1 MYSGGTVTVNEL
13 MVVEH
18 YSYVMHIACKVFG
31 KLTPHKTVWD
41 LLKACFP
48 AGIVSR
54 TPTIRTM
61 ETIHKLEPCR
71 CGLYS
76 GVYVYYD
83 FEGQLNSAIAIITMV
98 ANNNTL
104 SVQVRTRLVVD
115 SEPEKK
121 YEEALNKAKGL
132 LEAIRCLY

>member
-1 MYSGGTVTVNEL
+1 MCSGGTVTVNEVK
-13 MVVEH
+13 VVQP
-18 YSYVMHIACKVFG
+18 YSYLMHIACKVFG

-61 ETIHKLEPCR
+61 ETIHKLGPCR
-71 CGLYS
+71 RGLYS

-83 FEGQLNSAIAIITMV
+83 FEGQLNSAIAIRTMV
-98 ANNNTL
+98 A
-104 SVQVRTRLVVD
+104 
-115 SEPEKK
+115 K
-121 YEEALNKAKGL
+121 YKNL
-132 LEAIRCLY
+132 LCFE

>member
-1 MYSGGTVTVNEL
+1 MCSGGTVTVNEV
-13 MVVEH
+13 MVVEP
-18 YSYVMHIACKVFG
+18 YSYLMHIACKVFG

-48 AGIVSR
+48 AGIFSR
-54 TPTIRTM
+54 RPTIRTM
-61 ETIHKLEPCR
+61 ETIEKLEPCR
-71 CGLYS
+71 RGLYS
-76 GVYVYYD
+76 GVCVYYD
-83 FEGQLNSAIAIITMV
+83 FEGPLNSAIAIRTIV
-98 ANNNTL
+98 ANSNTV
-104 SVQVRTRLVVD
+104 SIQVGTRLVVD